1 MLEAKKLSLVIDG
14 YTLLDNINLQISAGS
29 FVCVAGAN
37 GAGKSLLLKT
47 LGGLL
52 QPAQG
57 QILVDGADICNLTP
71 RQKSQKIRF
80 LPAQTQSV
88 FNYRANDIVLM
99 GANPYIEWWRDYTLA
114 NFEAAHNAMGATNT
128 TALKERGILTLS
140 DGELQR
146 VFIAQAL
153 AGVPAVILPDEPTSH
168 LDLKQKDIIFKL
180 FAAVAAR
187 GSAVVCATH
196 DIELAKKYA
205 THICL
210 LESGKLATFAPTN
223 QITEKQINKVYGF
236 L

>member
-1 MLEAKKLSLVIDG
+1 MIAAKNLSLVIDG
-14 YTLLDNINLQISAGS
+14 HTLLDNINLQVAGGS

-52 QPAQG
+52 KPTQG
-57 QILVDGADICNLTP
+57 QVLLGDADISALTP
-71 RQKSQKIRF
+71 RQKSKKIRF
-80 LPAQTQSV
+80 LPAQAQSV
-88 FNYRANDIVLM
+88 FNYRAYDIALM
-99 GANPYIEWWRDYTLA
+99 GANPYIEWWRDYTPA
-114 NFEAAHNAMGATNT
+114 NHEAAQKAMSATNT
-128 TALKERGILTLS
+128 SSLRERGILTLS

-153 AGVPAVILPDEPTSH
+153 AGAPEVILPDEPTSH

-187 GSAVVCATH
+187 GSAVICATH
-196 DIELAKKYA
+196 DIESAKKYA

-210 LESGKLATFAPTN
+210 LDGGKLAAFAPAK
-223 QITEKQINKVYGF
+223 QITDDQINKAYN

>member
-1 MLEAKKLSLVIDG
+1 MLEAKNLTLVIDG
-14 YTLLDNINLQISAGS
+14 HTLLDNISLQVTGGN

-52 QPAQG
+52 KPTQG
-57 QILVDGADICNLTP
+57 QILFEKTDTAALTP
-71 RQKSQKIRF
+71 RQRSKKIRF
-80 LPAQTQSV
+80 LPSQAQSV
-88 FNYRANDIVLM
+88 FNYRARDIVLM
-99 GANPYIEWWRDYTLA
+99 GANPYIEWWQDYTPA
-114 NFEAAHNAMGATNT
+114 NQEAAQKAMASTNT
-128 TALKERGILTLS
+128 AALGGRGILTLS

-153 AGVPAVILPDEPTSH
+153 AGAPEVILPDEPTSH

-187 GSAVVCATH
+187 GSAVICATH

-210 LESGKLATFAPTN
+210 LEGGRLAAFAPAR
-223 QITEKQINKVYGF
+223 QITDEQINKAYC